1 MQRIFYLTV
10 LLSLFCVNAYA
21 GALVFATDG
30 QFIPMISLQA
40 AAANPTTA
48 NKALYITSTQTLTG
62 NLTLTNIELVM
73 MKGGT
78 INYGSYS
85 ITCTLPSGVV
95 VYNAANP
102 LRSAPD
108 TSNILGAAI
117 AANLASVV
125 ALQTGQSSSLIGYD
139 TQAHLFADLAH
150 AAGSV
155 GYVNSD
161 SSPANDGYYLKSGSS
176 GSGSW
181 TQSSNSS
188 LATLATTATA
198 TAATVAQ
205 LGVTTQLFN
214 PAAQVSPN
222 IVIGYAL
229 NNGSPT
235 YSDPLTFVSSMIPVS
250 PSTQYTVSPVW
261 GANSAGYR
269 GASYTSAGVYIS
281 NIDTTT
287 FTTPSNAAFVSFSIV
302 TASSWLTAMMV
313 PGPILPGVFI
323 PYDSGVVLSN
333 VAILPSQISNLTIV
347 SSQVTDLTN
356 NVNGLIQS
364 YVGSPTQLFNP
375 AAQVAPNITN
385 NYSLH
390 NGVANYPTSL
400 FFVSAPIP
408 ILPNIQ
414 YTASPALFG
423 GTSGYQ
429 GAAYTSAGVY
439 ISNIDTTTFTTP
451 PLTAYV
457 MFSVL
462 KTNPWTTAMIVPG
475 AILSS
480 SYLAYGWNGPP
491 AATQW
496 TGKKIAWYGTSIPAG
511 YPNQSNQAVYSYAN
525 RAAAA
530 VGATCENYCVPN
542 GVLRS
547 ATYTGGSMGARDTLS
562 FSNLGSAIN
571 YQVSMLNLIGTS
583 NQPDLYVFDYGLN
596 DISADV
602 TDFSMFDPN
611 NPYSTLGTN
620 IPISSRDVDTFI
632 GSFNHMVDLLLAAE
646 PRARVAII
654 THFSKDDFGGVDG
667 ATPLVNIQQALA
679 EYWGFPVLKV
689 YEKTGWRIQGANTLA
704 TYMTDSTHPA
714 TDVTGQSVALLTTIM
729 ISFLMGIN

>member
-1 MQRIFYLTV
+1 MPVVTKYQDTVADAATGRPVANATITVFNFADGSPATLYSPDGSTVITTPIITDVNGFYYFYAIPGYYNISINHGNISAALTDV
-10 LLSLFCVNAYA
+10 LVSPDLTALS
-21 GALVFATDG
+21 
-30 QFIPMISLQA
+30 A
-40 AAANPTTA
+40 AAVA
-48 NKALYITSTQTLTG
+48 
-62 NLTLTNIELVM
+62 
-73 MKGGT
+73 
-78 INYGSYS
+78 
-85 ITCTLPSGVV
+85 
-95 VYNAANP
+95 
-102 LRSAPD
+102 D
-108 TSNILGAAI
+108 AAI
-117 AANLASVV
+117 VSSQASAIL
-125 ALQTGQSSSLIGYD
+125 ALQIGQGAGVIGYA
-139 TQAHLFADLAH
+139 TQALLYADLAH
-150 AAGSV
+150 NANTV
-155 GYVNSD
+155 GYVTND
-161 SSPANDGYYLKSGSS
+161 STPANNGTYLKIGGS

-181 TQSSNSS
+181 SQSSYDR
-188 LATLATTATA
+188 
-198 TAATVAQ
+198 VALLEQ
-205 LGVTTQLFN
+205 KYVNTSQFFN
-214 PAAQVSPN
+214 PLAQVAPN
-222 IVIGYAL
+222 IVSGYAL
-229 NNGSPT
+229 NNGAPT
-235 YSDPLTFVSSMIPVS
+235 YATALDFVSSLIPVS
-250 PSTQYTVSPVW
+250 PSTQYTISAVW

-269 GASYTSAGVYIS
+269 GAAYTSAGVYIS

-287 FTTPSNAAFVSFSIV
+287 FTTPATAAFVRFSIV
-302 TASSWLTAMMV
+302 TASPWSTAMMV
-313 PGPILPGVFI
+313 LGPTLPSSYVAYASVLTI
-323 PYDSGVVLSN
+323 PSIT
-333 VAILPSQISNLTIV
+333 ILPSQISNLTV
-347 SSQVTDLTN
+347 MSSQVTDLTS

-475 AILSS
+475 TTLPS
-480 SYLAYGWNGPP
+480 SYLAYGWALAAPP
-491 AATQW
+491 VVTQW

-530 VGATCENYCVPN
+530 VGAICENYCVPN

-602 TDFSMFDPN
+602 TDFNMFDPN

-632 GSFNHMVDLLLAAE
+632 GAFNHAIDLLLAAE
-646 PRARVAII
+646 PRARFAII
-654 THFSKDDFGGVDG
+654 THYSKDDFSGVDG
-667 ATPLVNIQQALA
+667 ATPLVNIQQALG

-714 TDVTGQSVALLTTIM
+714 TDATGQSVALLTTIM
-729 ISFLMGIN
+729 TNFLLGIN